1 MKEKAEKEGPAS
13 TPYQPDTTAENLHR
27 LGPAVFLGQR
37 GMSEIFEEKLDELA
51 PAGLRDL
58 GVRDTELV
66 KEILSGEFIRF
77 KSDEELESVI
87 ALANSKVK
95 QYVEMRSEEKGEVIS
110 STPIEFETLN
120 EETRTRMITR
130 WLKGE
135 YVLGDLH
142 SKNAA
147 IRHLRTATGR
157 NGSYLP
163 KDQDSIAAKVRGLL
177 PAQPIPSTS
186 ASAPRPVAS

>member
-1 MKEKAEKEGPAS
+1 MKEKAEREGPAP
-13 TPYQPDTTAENLHR
+13 TPYQPDTTAEHLHK
-27 LGPAVFLGQR
+27 LGPAMFLGQR
-37 GMSEIFEEKLDELA
+37 GMSEIFEEKLDKLA

-58 GVRDTELV
+58 GVRDAELV
-66 KEILSGEFIRF
+66 KEMLSGEFIRF
-77 KSDEELESVI
+77 KSDEELQSVI
-87 ALANSKVK
+87 ALADSKAK
-95 QYVEMRSEEKGEVIS
+95 QYAETRSEEKGEVIS

-120 EETRTRMITR
+120 EDTRTRMITH

-135 YVLGDLH
+135 YALEDMH
-142 SKNAA
+142 SKSAA

-177 PAQPIPSTS
+177 PAQRVPSTS
-186 ASAPRPVAS
+186 ASAPRPMAS